1 MLRKIMKILMIISVL
16 FVYSTLLADDTTFLV
31 RGPAQGELYLGTPY
45 YSTYDGGYEQ
55 HTYYA
60 ISHSFG
66 NGEHIDIKYV
76 SEDLLTDS
84 LHINCPWLVSDATP
98 GVIYCRSQNY
108 KLWISYT
115 YGEDWNFIETTS
127 GYYTSGCI
135 EGEIYKRLGVELYR
149 SDNYGQNFVFSD
161 TLITGGLE
169 VGTEPG
175 ELYGIK
181 NINPG
186 SWGPYAI
193 YYCEDYGAD
202 FVQQCILDSTIAAW
216 DPYPKLSHGT
226 APGELYMVT
235 YHAYGNYF
243 IYRSIDYGQ
252 TFELMYQF
260 PSIPVVEWS
269 THYTAGS
276 QPGSFYFI
284 KYRWVWAYSYSKDDV
299 IVYVEMYIYYSDD
312 YAGTFS
318 EVYYHSL
325 NPDST
330 SVDENEV
337 IEINNI
343 NLINYP
349 NPFNPTTEI
358 RLQISDFRQIE
369 NAKIEVY
376 NIKGQKIKTIPIN
389 CLTDQP
395 INSVIW
401 NGTDEND
408 NQVSSG
414 IYLYKLNI
422 ENSPIKKMM
431 LLK

>member
-1 MLRKIMKILMIISVL
+1 MKLIIKSNLLLIFVL
-16 FVYSTLLADDTTFLV
+16 FVNSTLLADNATFLV
-31 RGPAQGELYLGTPY
+31 RGPAQGELYLGTPC
-45 YSTYDGGYEQ
+45 YSTWDGGLEQ
-55 HTYYA
+55 HTYYG
-60 ISHSFG
+60 IFHSFN

-135 EGEIYKRLGVELYR
+135 EGEIYKVITNEPALRVELHRSTEYGENFTVVNDSIGGFVEIGTESGELYR
-149 SDNYGQNFVFSD
+149 IEK
-161 TLITGGLE
+161 L
-169 VGTEPG
+169 
-175 ELYGIK
+175 
-181 NINPG
+181 NPS

-193 YYCEDYGAD
+193 YHCEDYGAD
-202 FVQQCILDSTIAAW
+202 FVQQCLLDSTIAAW
-216 DPYPKLSHGT
+216 GPYPKLSRGT

-235 YHAYGNYF
+235 YHANGNYF

-260 PSIPVVEWS
+260 PSIPVEEWS
-269 THYTAGS
+269 THYTAGT

-284 KYRWVWAYSYSKDDV
+284 KYRWIWAYSYSKDDV
-299 IVYVEMYIYYSDD
+299 IAYVEMYIYYSDD

-325 NPDST
+325 HPDSL
-330 SVDENEV
+330 SIEENEV
-337 IEINNI
+337 IGVNDI

-349 NPFNPTTEI
+349 NPFNPTTT
-358 RLQISDFRQIE
+358 IE
-369 NAKIEVY
+369 FSIQNDNNVELSIF
-376 NIKGQKIKTIPIN
+376 NIKGQKGKHTA
-389 CLTDQP
+389 
-395 INSVIW
+395 IW
-401 NGTDEND
+401 SSFDD
-408 NQVSSG
+408 NNKPVSSG
-414 IYLYKLNI
+414 IYLYK
-422 ENSPIKKMM
+422 IKVGKQELVKRM
-431 LLK
+431 LLL